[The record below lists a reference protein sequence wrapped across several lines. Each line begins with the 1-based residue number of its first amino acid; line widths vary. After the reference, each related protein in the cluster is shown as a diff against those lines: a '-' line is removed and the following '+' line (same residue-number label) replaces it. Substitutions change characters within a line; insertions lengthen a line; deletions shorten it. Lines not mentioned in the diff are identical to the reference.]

1 MNRLQWGHKK
11 GGSQGR
17 NQIAMTD
24 DYSKANGLLS
34 ELIINYKTV
43 ISLGQPN
50 IEYIVNKFEGY
61 L

>member
-1 MNRLQWGHKK
+1 
-11 GGSQGR
+11 
-17 NQIAMTD
+17 MTD

-50 IEYIVNKFEGY
+50 IEYIVAKFEGY
-61 L
+61 LEGPKQTRIKN